1 MIYTAHP
8 SRPTADDAAPHFTYA
23 DYSES
28 AQALSSLAHG
38 FQPEALLI
46 LGSGLGFLGDMV
58 EDPIFVDYG
67 SIPHFRPSTAPG
79 HKGQL
84 VFGTLAGQPV
94 AVMQGRMHTYE
105 GWSMADAAQGVRV
118 LRLLGAQTLIVT
130 NAAGSLN
137 PEFTPGSLMLIKDH
151 INFSGQNP
159 LVGAND
165 ESTGP
170 RFPDMSNAY
179 DRDMRRQAKEL
190 AAKLGINLPE
200 GVYLMVLGPNFETA
214 AEIRAFRTL
223 GADAV
228 GMSTVPEVIAAVH
241 AGIKVLAVSAVT
253 NFGTGLQ
260 ETPLSHEET
269 IAGAARA
276 SSALTA
282 LITNYIKEFCHE

>member
-1 MIYTAHP
+1 MPLRNFSMINTEQFKRLLADKRPQTAV
-8 SRPTADDAAPHFTYA
+8 
-23 DYSES
+23 
-28 AQALSSLAHG
+28 
-38 FQPEALLI
+38 I
-46 LGSGLGFLGDMV
+46 LGSGLGSVADAV
-58 EDPIFVDYG
+58 EDPLTIDYAAIEG
-67 SIPHFRPSTAPG
+67 FPRTTVAG
-79 HKGQL
+79 HSGKMIVGRLGQSEVL
-84 VFGTLAGQPV
+84 CL
-94 AVMQGRMHTYE
+94 QGRFHLYE
-105 GWSMADAAQGVRV
+105 GHRPQVIAEVVNALKAIGVNR
-118 LRLLGAQTLIVT
+118 LIVT

-190 AAKLGINLPE
+190 AAKLGIDLPE

>member
-1 MIYTAHP
+1 MPLRNFSMINTEQFKRLLADKRPQTAV
-8 SRPTADDAAPHFTYA
+8 
-23 DYSES
+23 
-28 AQALSSLAHG
+28 
-38 FQPEALLI
+38 I
-46 LGSGLGFLGDMV
+46 LGSGLGSVADAV
-58 EDPIFVDYG
+58 EDPLTIDYAAIEG
-67 SIPHFRPSTAPG
+67 FPRTTVAG
-79 HKGQL
+79 HSGKMIVGRLGQSEVL
-84 VFGTLAGQPV
+84 CL
-94 AVMQGRMHTYE
+94 QGRFHLYE
-105 GWSMADAAQGVRV
+105 GHRPQVIAEIVNALKAVGVNR
-118 LRLLGAQTLIVT
+118 LIVT

-241 AGIKVLAVSAVT
+241 ADIKVLAVSAVT

>member
-1 MIYTAHP
+1 MPLRNFSMINTEQFKRLLADKRPQTAV
-8 SRPTADDAAPHFTYA
+8 
-23 DYSES
+23 
-28 AQALSSLAHG
+28 
-38 FQPEALLI
+38 I
-46 LGSGLGFLGDMV
+46 LGSGLGSVADAV
-58 EDPIFVDYG
+58 EDPLTIDYAAIEG
-67 SIPHFRPSTAPG
+67 FPRTTVAG
-79 HKGQL
+79 HSGKMIVGRLGQSEVL
-84 VFGTLAGQPV
+84 CL
-94 AVMQGRMHTYE
+94 QGRFHLYE
-105 GWSMADAAQGVRV
+105 GHRPQVIAEVVNALIAVGVNR
-118 LRLLGAQTLIVT
+118 LIVT

>member
-1 MIYTAHP
+1 MPLRNFSMINTEQFKRLLADKRPQTAV
-8 SRPTADDAAPHFTYA
+8 
-23 DYSES
+23 
-28 AQALSSLAHG
+28 
-38 FQPEALLI
+38 I
-46 LGSGLGFLGDMV
+46 LGSGLGSVADAV
-58 EDPIFVDYG
+58 EDPLTIDYAAIEG
-67 SIPHFRPSTAPG
+67 FPRTTVAG
-79 HKGQL
+79 HSGKMIVGRLGQSEFL
-84 VFGTLAGQPV
+84 CL
-94 AVMQGRMHTYE
+94 QGRFHLYE
-105 GWSMADAAQGVRV
+105 GHRPQVIAEVVNALKAVGVNR
-118 LRLLGAQTLIVT
+118 LIVT

>member
-1 MIYTAHP
+1 MPLRNFSMINTEQFKRLLADKRPQTAV
-8 SRPTADDAAPHFTYA
+8 
-23 DYSES
+23 
-28 AQALSSLAHG
+28 
-38 FQPEALLI
+38 I
-46 LGSGLGFLGDMV
+46 LGSGLGSVADAGEAPLTIDYAAIEGFPRTTVAGHSGKMIVGRLGQSEV
-58 EDPIFVDYG
+58 
-67 SIPHFRPSTAPG
+67 
-79 HKGQL
+79 L
-84 VFGTLAGQPV
+84 CL
-94 AVMQGRMHTYE
+94 QGRFHLYE
-105 GWSMADAAQGVRV
+105 GHRPQVIAEVVNALKAVGVNR
-118 LRLLGAQTLIVT
+118 LIVT